1 MSSLF
6 KYTSVLLGLALVV
19 LLNSCGNSEGATS
32 TAKPANVQEP
42 KPSWVDQRPVN
53 GAYYIGVGSASKRT
67 QPLDY
72 QAIAKKNALN
82 DLASEISVRVQ
93 GSTFLN
99 ALEVNKTFTE
109 EFISN
114 ITTTTDEKI
123 EDYEVAGVWEDQ
135 NDYFIY
141 YRLNKAAY
149 QQKKLMKKNQAMS
162 SAFDFYSKGK
172 EAERT
177 NAIPAA
183 IDNYLRG
190 LFAIQDYWGEINEY
204 SAEEGKI
211 FLDNEIYSSLQR
223 LAAGLTLTSSQPRFT
238 LAAENNYTVN
248 SFLMVSYK
256 GQPVRGITTTHV
268 YPKMRF
274 MKPRVEVTDE
284 AGKFGVIIDEINA
297 QEKDLTLNVEIDLMA
312 LQPND
317 LDKKIT
323 GPILKNLKTDSK
335 KFPIEFLA
343 PTFTVTSIENVYG
356 QASTTTTLASATT
369 AELIK
374 KGLRQSNN
382 KPDYFITLSSNST
395 NGGYSQGFVVALLE
409 LTIMVKS
416 KQGEVIYKESLN
428 NIKGLQLNPNAASIE
443 AYKKG
448 RERLEQQIIP
458 SILDTIF

>member
-6 KYTSVLLGLALVV
+6 KYTSIFLGFALAA
-19 LLNSCGNSEGATS
+19 LLNACGNTS
-32 TAKPANVQEP
+32 GTSSTTKPVITQEP
-42 KPSWVDQRPVN
+42 KPAWVEQRPVN
-53 GAYYIGVGSASKRT
+53 SAFYIGVGSCSKRT

-72 QAIAKKNALN
+72 QTIAKKNALN

-99 ALEVNKTFTE
+99 ALEVNKTFSE

-123 EDYEVAGVWEDQ
+123 EDYEVAGIWEDQ
-135 NDYFIY
+135 NDYHIY

-149 QQKKLMKKNQAMS
+149 QQKKMMKKNQAMS

-177 NAIPAA
+177 NAVPAA

-204 SAEEGKI
+204 NAEQGKI

-223 LAAGLTLTSSQPRFT
+223 LASGLTIVSSQPRFT
-238 LAAENNYTVN
+238 LAAENSYTVN
-248 SFLMVSYK
+248 SSLMVTYN
-256 GQPVRGITTTHV
+256 GQPVRGITTTHA
-268 YPKMRF
+268 YPKTRF
-274 MKPRVEVTDE
+274 MKSRVEVTDE
-284 AGKFGVIIDEINA
+284 TGRFGVIIDNVNP
-297 QEKDLTLNVEIDLMA
+297 QDKDLSLNVEIDLMP

-317 LDKKIT
+317 LDRRIT
-323 GPILKNLKTDSK
+323 GPILKNLRTDSK
-335 KFPIEFLA
+335 KFPIEFIA
-343 PTFTVTSIENVYG
+343 PSFSVSSTENVYG
-356 QASTTTTLASATT
+356 ATGTTTSLASATT

-374 KGLRQSNN
+374 KGLRQISNN
-382 KPDYFITLSSNST
+382 PDYRIKINSNST
-395 NGGYSQGFVVALLE
+395 DGGSSQGFVVALLE
-409 LTIMVKS
+409 LTVIVES
-416 KQGEVIYKESLN
+416 NQGEIIYKESLN
-428 NIKGLQLNPNAASIE
+428 NIKGLQLNRDAASIE

>member
-1 MSSLF
+1 MSSFF
-6 KYTSVLLGLALVV
+6 KYTSIFLGFALAA
-19 LLNSCGNSEGATS
+19 LLNACGNTS
-32 TAKPANVQEP
+32 GTSSTTKPVITQEP
-42 KPSWVDQRPVN
+42 KPAWVEQRPVN
-53 GAYYIGVGSASKRT
+53 SAFYIGVGSCSKRT

-72 QAIAKKNALN
+72 QTIAKKNALN

-99 ALEVNKTFTE
+99 ALEVNKTFSE

-123 EDYEVAGVWEDQ
+123 EDYEVAGIWEDQ
-135 NDYFIY
+135 NDYHIY

-149 QQKKLMKKNQAMS
+149 QQKKMMKKNQAMS

-177 NAIPAA
+177 NAVPAA

-204 SAEEGKI
+204 NAEQGKI

-223 LAAGLTLTSSQPRFT
+223 LASGLTIVSSQPRFT
-238 LAAENNYTVN
+238 LAAENNYSVN
-248 SFLMVSYK
+248 SSLMVTYN

-268 YPKMRF
+268 YPKTRF
-274 MKPRVEVTDE
+274 MKSRVEVTDE
-284 AGKFGVIIDEINA
+284 TGRFGVLIDNVNP
-297 QEKDLTLNVEIDLMA
+297 QEKDLSLNVEIDLMP

-317 LDKKIT
+317 LDRRIT
-323 GPILKNLKTDSK
+323 GPIIKNLRTDSK
-335 KFPIEFLA
+335 KFPIEFIA
-343 PTFTVTSIENVYG
+343 PSFSISSTENVYG
-356 QASTTTTLASATT
+356 AAGTTSTLASATS

-374 KGLRQSNN
+374 KGLRQLNN
-382 KPDYFITLSSNST
+382 NPDYRIKISSNST
-395 NGGYSQGFVVALLE
+395 DGGMAQGFVVAMLE
-409 LTIMVKS
+409 LTIIVES
-416 KQGEVIYKESLN
+416 NQGEVIYKESLN
-428 NIKGLQLNPNAASIE
+428 NIKGLQLNRDAASIE

>member
-1 MSSLF
+1 MSSLL
-6 KYTSVLLGLALVV
+6 KYTSIFLGFALTALLSA
-19 LLNSCGNSEGATS
+19 CGNTS
-32 TAKPANVQEP
+32 GTSSTTKPVITQEP
-42 KPSWVDQRPVN
+42 KPAWVDQRPVN
-53 GAYYIGVGSASKRT
+53 NAFYIGVGSCSKRT

-72 QAIAKKNALN
+72 QTIAKKNALN

-99 ALEVNKTFTE
+99 ALEVNKTFSE

-123 EDYEVAGVWEDQ
+123 EDYEVAGIWEDQ
-135 NDYFIY
+135 NDYHIY

-177 NAIPAA
+177 NAVPAA

-204 SAEEGKI
+204 NAEQGKI

-223 LAAGLTLTSSQPRFT
+223 LAAGLTIVSSQPRFT
-238 LAAENNYTVN
+238 LAAENNYTIN
-248 SFLMVSYK
+248 SSLMVTYN

-268 YPKMRF
+268 YPKTRF
-274 MKPRVEVTDE
+274 MKSRVEVTDE
-284 AGKFGVIIDEINA
+284 MGKFSVLIENVNP
-297 QEKDLTLNVEIDLMA
+297 QEKDLSLNVEIDLMP

-317 LDKKIT
+317 LDKRIT
-323 GPILKNLKTDSK
+323 GPILKNLRTDSK
-335 KFPIEFLA
+335 KFPIDFIA
-343 PTFTVTSIENVYG
+343 PSFSISSSENVYG
-356 QASTTTTLASATT
+356 SAGNTTTLASATS

-374 KGLRQSNN
+374 KGLRQINSN
-382 KPDYFITLSSNST
+382 PDYRVKITANST
-395 NGGYSQGFVVALLE
+395 DGGSAQGFVVALLE
-409 LTIMVKS
+409 LTVIVES
-416 KQGEVIYKESLN
+416 NQGEIIYKESLN
-428 NIKGLQLNPNAASIE
+428 NIKGLQLNRDAASIE

>member
-1 MSSLF
+1 MLSLT
-6 KYTSVLLGLALVV
+6 KYLFVLIGFAASMV
-19 LLNSCGNSEGATS
+19 LISCGNTGSTS
-32 TAKPANVQEP
+32 SSPKPNITQEP
-42 KPSWVDQRPVN
+42 KPAWVDQRPVN
-53 GAYYIGVGSASKRT
+53 SGYYIGVGSCSKRT

-99 ALEVNKTFTE
+99 ALEVNKTFSE

-135 NDYFIY
+135 NDYWIY
-141 YRLNKAAY
+141 YRLNKASY

-172 EAERT
+172 EAEQS

-204 SAEEGKI
+204 NTGQDKL

-223 LAAGLTLTSSQPRFT
+223 LAAGLTIVSSQPKFT
-238 LAAENNYTVN
+238 LAAENNYTAN
-248 SFLMVSYK
+248 SSLTVTYN
-256 GQPVRGITTTHV
+256 GQAVRGITTTHT
-268 YPKMRF
+268 YPKTRF

-284 AGKFGVIIDEINA
+284 LGKFGVVIDNVDSKD
-297 QEKDLTLNVEIDLMA
+297 KDLNLNVQIDLMP

-317 LDKKIT
+317 LDRRIT

-335 KFPIEFLA
+335 KFPIEFIA
-343 PTFTVTSIENVYG
+343 PSFNVSSIENVYSAAG
-356 QASTTTTLASATT
+356 TATTLASATT
-369 AELIK
+369 SELIK
-374 KGLRQSNN
+374 KGLRQTNSN
-382 KPDYFITLSSNST
+382 PDYRIKITANSSD
-395 NGGYSQGFVVALLE
+395 GGSAQGFVVALLE
-409 LTIMVKS
+409 LTVIVES
-416 KQGEVIYKESLN
+416 NQGEIIYKESLN
-428 NIKGLQLNPNAASIE
+428 NIKGLQLNRDAASVE

>member
-1 MSSLF
+1 MQLSI
-6 KYTSVLLGLALVV
+6 KYVSVLLAFAL
-19 LLNSCGNSEGATS
+19 LTLFNSCGNTS
-32 TAKPANVQEP
+32 GTSSTTKPNITQEP
-42 KPSWVDQRPVN
+42 KPAWVDQRPVN
-53 GAYYIGVGSASKRT
+53 GAYYIGVGSCSKRT

-99 ALEVNKTFTE
+99 ALEVNKTFSE

-135 NDYFIY
+135 NDYWIY
-141 YRLNKAAY
+141 YRLNKASY

-162 SAFDFYSKGK
+162 SAFDFYTKGK
-172 EAERT
+172 QAEQS
-177 NAIPAA
+177 NGIPAA

-204 SAEEGKI
+204 NSEQGKI

-223 LAAGLTLTSSQPRFT
+223 LASGLTIVSSQPKFT
-238 LAAENNYTVN
+238 LAAENNYTAN
-248 SFLMVSYK
+248 SSLTVTYN
-256 GQPVRGITTTHV
+256 GQAVRGITTTHT
-268 YPKMRF
+268 YPKTKF

-284 AGKFGVIIDEINA
+284 LGKFGVIIDNVDSKD
-297 QEKDLTLNVEIDLMA
+297 KDLSLNVQIDLMP

-317 LDKKIT
+317 LDKRIT

-335 KFPIEFLA
+335 KFPIEFIA
-343 PTFTVTSIENVYG
+343 PSFSVTSTENVYG
-356 QASTTTTLASATT
+356 SAGTSSTLASATT

-374 KGLRQSNN
+374 KGLRQINSN
-382 KPDYFITLSSNST
+382 PDYRVKITANST
-395 NGGYSQGFVVALLE
+395 DGGSAQGFVVALLE
-409 LTIMVKS
+409 LTVIVES
-416 KQGEVIYKESLN
+416 KDGEIIYKESLN
-428 NIKGLQLNPNAASIE
+428 NLKGLQLNRDAASIE